1 MRQIFSFLGALLLG
15 LILQTSGVYAQSINT
30 SLGTV
35 TGVCVG
41 DTVVVPVTVTIASGI
56 STSAISMAIDY
67 DTTKLRCI
75 SSVTSLNSNIATGF
89 LSNCGLFANLNPG
102 TAPFTPTTRRQ
113 FRAAWF
119 ALTPV
124 SFSGLMFNLRFVAL
138 ASTSGSTPIAWDLNT
153 PGNCEFADEL
163 AEVIPNCT
171 FVNGS
176 STIASPASISAQPS
190 GSTSIAAGANTSFTV
205 SAAGSP
211 TYQWQELTVG
221 GSWSN
226 ISNGGVYGGATTAT
240 LTITSATVA
249 LNGNQY
255 RVIVTGGCGSPVTST
270 ALTLSVT
277 SANATG
283 LTAGNENGCQGDTV
297 LIPISVSGL
306 NATTAFSFK
315 LNLPTGITYVG
326 LANVVSGLS
335 LATGSVASGV
345 LTINWTGLAFTQASG
360 TIMNI
365 RLVLGAQGGSLAWD
379 TSLSSV
385 TPNATLSYTNG
396 SLGVTALPV
405 VVTQPVAAL
414 TVAEFLGTSISAVTN
429 NATNFRWQKQDVGS
443 TTWADLNDN
452 NVYSGTG
459 TAVLNISSASLSLN
473 GARYRLRMSSGT
485 CPAQVN
491 SGVCTLTVT
500 PMQVT
505 LNALSAN
512 ACAGDTVTIPVR
524 VSGANAISNMSIY
537 LIYSASNLT
546 FLPALTDSLLNANIS
561 VQAITSP
568 TPRIFIS
575 YNAGP
580 SINMNQTTVVRLRF
594 RAFGSSPLTWSNNSD
609 FSNSIGDAVALT
621 QITGVSSYVSVT
633 EAVVTAAG
641 PTSFCTGGSVVLNGN
656 TIAGATYQWL
666 NASGPIAGATN
677 ASYTA
682 TTAGDYRFAV
692 AVAGGCADTSAP
704 VTVTTSAPPV
714 AAITAS
720 GPTTFCQGGNVG
732 LVATRGNGFTYRWY
746 RDNTRLSNLAP
757 NQDSIGALLSGTYRV
772 VVINAGNCS
781 DSTAAGIVVTVK
793 SKPRPPIVTRPAT
806 APASDSLFTN
816 IRNQNNITWFRNGV
830 ALTGGA
836 DGALRITANGIY
848 RAVQDSN
855 GCRSD
860 SSNAYIVTGVGI
872 SEMEENSLGLVV
884 YPNPG
889 RGIVNLAG
897 RLDDKTGMTSI
908 VVTNLAGQVG
918 ARFEVEGLSGVFS
931 QTLDL
936 DHLAPGV
943 YMITL
948 QREDRSGVIR
958 FVRE

>member
-1 MRQIFSFLGALLLG
+1 MQI
-15 LILQTSGVYAQSINT
+15 
-30 SLGTV
+30 
-35 TGVCVG
+35 
-41 DTVVVPVTVTIASGI
+41 
-56 STSAISMAIDY
+56 
-67 DTTKLRCI
+67 
-75 SSVTSLNSNIATGF
+75 
-89 LSNCGLFANLNPG
+89 
-102 TAPFTPTTRRQ
+102 
-113 FRAAWF
+113 
-119 ALTPV
+119 
-124 SFSGLMFNLRFVAL
+124 
-138 ASTSGSTPIAWDLNT
+138 
-153 PGNCEFADEL
+153 
-163 AEVIPNCT
+163 
-171 FVNGS
+171 
-176 STIASPASISAQPS
+176 
-190 GSTSIAAGANTSFTV
+190 
-205 SAAGSP
+205 
-211 TYQWQELTVG
+211 
-221 GSWSN
+221 
-226 ISNGGVYGGATTAT
+226 
-240 LTITSATVA
+240 
-249 LNGNQY
+249 
-255 RVIVTGGCGSPVTST
+255 
-270 ALTLSVT
+270 
-277 SANATG
+277 
-283 LTAGNENGCQGDTV
+283 
-297 LIPISVSGL
+297 
-306 NATTAFSFK
+306 
-315 LNLPTGITYVG
+315 
-326 LANVVSGLS
+326 
-335 LATGSVASGV
+335 
-345 LTINWTGLAFTQASG
+345 
-360 TIMNI
+360 
-365 RLVLGAQGGSLAWD
+365 
-379 TSLSSV
+379 
-385 TPNATLSYTNG
+385 
-396 SLGVTALPV
+396 
-405 VVTQPVAAL
+405 
-414 TVAEFLGTSISAVTN
+414 
-429 NATNFRWQKQDVGS
+429 
-443 TTWADLNDN
+443 
-452 NVYSGTG
+452 
-459 TAVLNISSASLSLN
+459 
-473 GARYRLRMSSGT
+473 
-485 CPAQVN
+485 
-491 SGVCTLTVT
+491 
-500 PMQVT
+500 T
-505 LNALSAN
+505 LNALGAN

-524 VSGANAISNMSIY
+524 VSGANAISNMSVY

-546 FLPALTDSLLNANIS
+546 FLPALSDSLLNANIS

-580 SINMNQTTVVRLRF
+580 SINMNQTTLVRLRF
-594 RAFGSSPLTWSNNSD
+594 RALGSSPLTWSNNSD

-621 QITGVSSYVSVT
+621 QITGVSSNVSVT

-641 PTSFCTGGSVVLNGN
+641 STSFCTGGSVVLNGN

-682 TTAGDYRFAV
+682 TTAGNYRFAV
-692 AVAGGCADTSAP
+692 AVAGGCSDTSAP

-772 VVINAGNCS
+772 VVINVGNCS

-806 APASDSLFTN
+806 PPASDSLFTN

-872 SEMEENSLGLVV
+872 TEMEENSLGLVV

-889 RGIVNLAG
+889 RGVVNLTG
-897 RLDDKTGMTSI
+897 RLDDRMGMTSI

-936 DHLAPGV
+936 GHLAPGV

-958 FVRE
+958 FIRE

>member
-1 MRQIFSFLGALLLG
+1 MRQISTFLGALLLG
-15 LILQTSGVYAQSINT
+15 LFLQTSGVYAQTINT
-30 SLGTV
+30 TLGTV

-41 DTVVVPVTVTIASGI
+41 DTVVVPVTVTMASGI

-75 SSVTSLNSNIATGF
+75 NSVTSLNSNVTNGF
-89 LSNCGLFANLNPG
+89 LSNCGLFSNLTPSTG
-102 TAPFTPTTRRQ
+102 PFTPTTRRQ

-119 ALTPV
+119 ALAPV
-124 SFSGLMFNLRFVAL
+124 AFNGLMFNLRFVAL
-138 ASTSGSTPIAWDLNT
+138 ASTSGSTPIAWDLAT
-153 PGNCEFADEL
+153 SGNCEYADEFAD
-163 AEVIPNCT
+163 VIPNCT

-190 GSTSIAAGANTSFTV
+190 GLTNISAGGSTSFSVT
-205 SAAGSP
+205 AAGSP

-255 RVIVTGGCGSPVTST
+255 RVIVTGGCGAPLTST

-283 LTAGNENGCQGDTV
+283 LTAGNANGCQGDTV
-297 LIPISVSGL
+297 LVPISVSGL
-306 NATTAFSFK
+306 NGATAFSFK
-315 LNLPTGITYVG
+315 LNLPAGITYVG
-326 LANVVSGLS
+326 LANVVSGLTS
-335 LATGSVASGV
+335 ATGSVASGV
-345 LTINWTGLAFTQASG
+345 LTINWTGSAFTQASG

-379 TSLSSV
+379 NTTSV
-385 TPNATLSYTNG
+385 TPNSTLSYTNG

-405 VVTQPVAAL
+405 VVTQPVAAI

-429 NATNFRWQKQDVGS
+429 NATNFRWQKQDVGL

-452 NVYSGTG
+452 NIYSGTG

-491 SGVCTLTVT
+491 SSVCTLTVT
-500 PMQVT
+500 PMQIT
-505 LNALSAN
+505 LNALGAN

-594 RAFGSSPLTWSNNSD
+594 RALGSSAMTWSNNSD

-621 QITGVSSYVSVT
+621 QITGVSSNVSVT

-641 PTSFCTGGSVVLNGN
+641 STSFCTGGSVVLNGN

-682 TTAGDYRFAV
+682 TTAGNYRFAV

-781 DSTAAGIVVTVK
+781 DSTTAGIVVTVK
-793 SKPRPPIVTRPAT
+793 SKPRPPIVTRPST

-897 RLDDKTGMTSI
+897 RLDDKTGLTSI

-936 DHLAPGV
+936 GHLAPGV

>member
-1 MRQIFSFLGALLLG
+1 L
-15 LILQTSGVYAQSINT
+15 
-30 SLGTV
+30 
-35 TGVCVG
+35 
-41 DTVVVPVTVTIASGI
+41 
-56 STSAISMAIDY
+56 
-67 DTTKLRCI
+67 
-75 SSVTSLNSNIATGF
+75 
-89 LSNCGLFANLNPG
+89 
-102 TAPFTPTTRRQ
+102 
-113 FRAAWF
+113 
-119 ALTPV
+119 
-124 SFSGLMFNLRFVAL
+124 
-138 ASTSGSTPIAWDLNT
+138 
-153 PGNCEFADEL
+153 
-163 AEVIPNCT
+163 
-171 FVNGS
+171 
-176 STIASPASISAQPS
+176 
-190 GSTSIAAGANTSFTV
+190 SFT
-205 SAAGSP
+205 
-211 TYQWQELTVG
+211 
-221 GSWSN
+221 
-226 ISNGGVYGGATTAT
+226 NGT
-240 LTITSATVA
+240 
-249 LNGNQY
+249 
-255 RVIVTGGCGSPVTST
+255 
-270 ALTLSVT
+270 
-277 SANATG
+277 
-283 LTAGNENGCQGDTV
+283 
-297 LIPISVSGL
+297 
-306 NATTAFSFK
+306 
-315 LNLPTGITYVG
+315 
-326 LANVVSGLS
+326 
-335 LATGSVASGV
+335 
-345 LTINWTGLAFTQASG
+345 
-360 TIMNI
+360 
-365 RLVLGAQGGSLAWD
+365 
-379 TSLSSV
+379 
-385 TPNATLSYTNG
+385 
-396 SLGVTALPV
+396 LGVTALPV

-414 TVAEFLGTSISAVTN
+414 TVAEFLGTTISAVTN
-429 NATNFRWQKQDVGS
+429 NATSFRWQKQDVGS
-443 TTWADLNDN
+443 SIWNDLNDN

-473 GARYRLRMSSGT
+473 GARYRLRMSAGT

-500 PMQVT
+500 PMQIT
-505 LNALSAN
+505 LNALGAN

-524 VSGANAISNMSIY
+524 VSGANAISNMSVY

-546 FLPALTDSLLNANIS
+546 FLPALSDSLLNANIS

-580 SINMNQTTVVRLRF
+580 SINMNQTTLVRLRF
-594 RAFGSSPLTWSNNSD
+594 RALGSSPLTWSNNSD

-621 QITGVSSYVSVT
+621 QITGVSSNVSVT

-641 PTSFCTGGSVVLNGN
+641 STSFCTGGSVVLNGN

-682 TTAGDYRFAV
+682 TTAGNYRFAV
-692 AVAGGCADTSAP
+692 AVAGGCSDTSAP

-772 VVINAGNCS
+772 VVINVGNCS

-806 APASDSLFTN
+806 PPASDSLFTN

-872 SEMEENSLGLVV
+872 TEMEENSLGLVV

-889 RGIVNLAG
+889 RGVVNLTG
-897 RLDDKTGMTSI
+897 RLDDRMGMTSI

-936 DHLAPGV
+936 GHLAPGV

-958 FVRE
+958 FIRE